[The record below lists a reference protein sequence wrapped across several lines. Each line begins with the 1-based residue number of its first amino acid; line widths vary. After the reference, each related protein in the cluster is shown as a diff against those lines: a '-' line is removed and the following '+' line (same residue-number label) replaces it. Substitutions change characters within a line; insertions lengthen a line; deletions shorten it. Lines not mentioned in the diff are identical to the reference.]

1 LRPLLPEAVI
11 ESADD
16 MKTLNVSY
24 GNAAMAS
31 AVELAKE
38 VVTLKEQLNIVMERL
53 KQLENK

>member
-1 LRPLLPEAVI
+1 
-11 ESADD
+11 
-16 MKTLNVSY
+16 
-24 GNAAMAS
+24 MAS